1 MFDHTPPPATEQ
13 RKPVVNGALTPRV
26 LMQDSAARNGKGKGK
41 DRGSSISSHPLMRR
55 SSVPPPLPG
64 GLLNF
69 ARFETSNIDGLIEFL
84 QELISSSAKANRVS
98 EERMKS
104 NVKVMATGGGA
115 HMYYERL
122 KRDLGVE
129 VLREEEMECLILGLG
144 FIAHVPE
151 EVFWFSE
158 ELVYKVSH
166 PHEPRT
172 IPASELPRPSPSP
185 PSYQVTFAPT
195 SPNDG
200 EGVPVFPCLVV
211 NIGSGVSI
219 VKVDENGEFERV
231 SGTSLGG
238 GTLWGLLS
246 MLTDART
253 FDGESTTF
261 PGPSPHHVVIIA
273 QVYTEMLALSEAGD
287 NAGVDMLVG
296 DIYGTDASKIGLKSS
311 TIASTFGKVFRKSTT
326 RKERSEMFR
335 QADIA
340 RSLLYAISNNIGHV
354 A

>member
-1 MFDHTPPPATEQ
+1 
-13 RKPVVNGALTPRV
+13 
-26 LMQDSAARNGKGKGK
+26 
-41 DRGSSISSHPLMRR
+41 
-55 SSVPPPLPG
+55 
-64 GLLNF
+64 
-69 ARFETSNIDGLIEFL
+69 
-84 QELISSSAKANRVS
+84 
-98 EERMKS
+98 MKS
-104 NVKVMATGGGA
+104 NVKLIATGGGA
-115 HMYYERL
+115 HMFYDRL

-195 SPNDG
+195 PQNAG
-200 EGVPVFPCLVV
+200 EVVPVFPCLVV

-253 FDGESTTF
+253 FD
-261 PGPSPHHVVIIA
+261 
-273 QVYTEMLALSEAGD
+273 EMLALSEAGD

-296 DIYGTDASKIGLKSS
+296 DIYGTDANKIGLKSS

-326 RKERSEMFR
+326 RSERAEMFK

-354 A
+354 AYMNAAKYGLDRVYFGGCFIRGHAATISTLSYAIRFWSKGAMRAHFLRHEGFLGAIGAWIKNVELPPDEAIDTQHDGAEMPNVEGLNIAEKKAE